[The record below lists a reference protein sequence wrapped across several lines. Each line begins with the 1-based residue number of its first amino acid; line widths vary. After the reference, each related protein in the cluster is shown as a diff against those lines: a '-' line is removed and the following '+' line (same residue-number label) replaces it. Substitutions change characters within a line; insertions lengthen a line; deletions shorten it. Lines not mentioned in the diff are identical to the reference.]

1 MTIREFI
8 RILKEGKYLVLIAMI
23 VVVAGAMF
31 YLDQRDDRYAATAT
45 VELMTATS
53 PADTGE
59 ANVVTVASSP
69 EDVTSEIVV
78 ETAAAELGYT
88 GDLDALADT
97 ITVEPG
103 DDEGRFVNITATAA
117 TGDDAVEVANAFAN
131 AYVAQLGALRA
142 EQVSAIEAQKAA
154 LSAQIIGVRARLV
167 ADPADPLAVAEQDS
181 IVGGYQ
187 ALVTQANVL
196 NSIVSPGL
204 VERSAVSAD
213 PVGLSRALVVLI
225 AVLAGLLVG
234 IGLAFIRRSLDVR
247 VRSADEAKWLTGVPV
262 LAELTGVRSAER
274 RFRTSH
280 QLPVASKVA
289 LPFTESIR
297 ELRTAVQVSLSGVE
311 HTVVVVT
318 ATDPRIARAF
328 VAANLAASFALSGR
342 RTIIVSG
349 DLRRPQLDSLLP
361 PPEGWA
367 GPPEAPR
374 PTPVPNLSAVVLAD
388 ETMDPA
394 DYLASARARGILDG
408 LRATAEVV
416 VVDAPPVLAAADA
429 TILGGYADGTV
440 LVASVGRTARK
451 VLTEAVARLQVNNIA
466 VTGVALTGVRGN
478 RRMLYAS
485 TYGEAETGSPR
496 WPLTE
501 PRVDEADEERE
512 IEERLGL
519 DKLRARDERRA
530 RADQRAL
537 EDEAAALDEQAE
549 EVDEESLAMDEE
561 LSFDAQRDLE
571 EQMTLD
577 AQRDQDTGDSP
588 VGEEGVGTEVPTR
601 TGSQE
606 PASQTPGA
614 ANARG
619 RRGKGGKSSTAIDSG
634 NQSAQDSPH
643 SR

>member
-8 RILKEGKYLVLIAMI
+8 RILKEGKYLVLAAMI
-23 VVVAGAMF
+23 VVVAGALL
-31 YLDQRDDRYAATAT
+31 YLDQRDDKYAATAT

-59 ANVVTVASSP
+59 ADVVTVASSP

-78 ETAAAELGYT
+78 EAAAADLGYT

-97 ITVEPG
+97 ISVEPG
-103 DDEGRFVNITATAA
+103 DEDGLFVNITATAA

-131 AYVAQLGALRA
+131 AYVAQLDALRA

-154 LSAQIIGVRARLV
+154 LSAQIVGVRARLV

-181 IVGGYQ
+181 IVAGYQ

-225 AVLAGLLVG
+225 AILAGLLVG
-234 IGLAFIRRSLDVR
+234 IGLAFVRRSLDVR

-274 RFRTSH
+274 RFRTTH
-280 QLPVASKVA
+280 QLPVSSKVA

-318 ATDPRIARAF
+318 ATEPRIARSF

-342 RTIIVSG
+342 RTIIISG

-361 PPEGWA
+361 APEGWA
-367 GPPEAPR
+367 GPPEEPR
-374 PTPVPNLSAVVLAD
+374 PTPVPNLSAVVLSD

-394 DYLASARARGILDG
+394 DYLASARARGILDR

-440 LVASVGRTARK
+440 LVASVGRTART

-485 TYGEAETGSPR
+485 TYGDAETSAPR
-496 WPLTE
+496 WP
-501 PRVDEADEERE
+501 RAEAR
-512 IEERLGL
+512 
-519 DKLRARDERRA
+519 
-530 RADQRAL
+530 
-537 EDEAAALDEQAE
+537 
-549 EVDEESLAMDEE
+549 VDEESLAMDEE
-561 LSFDAQRDLE
+561 LSLDAQRDLE
-571 EQMTLD
+571 EQMGFD
-577 AQRDQDTGDSP
+577 AEPEADTGDSP
-588 VGEEGVGTEVPTR
+588 RTKGPAAEVPAPHAP
-601 TGSQE
+601 QD
-606 PASQTPGA
+606 PASVTPARETSKPGT
-614 ANARG
+614 ARG
-619 RRGKGGKSSTAIDSG
+619 RQGKGGRSSTSVDTG